1 MNNNTDSDQY
11 IFMVPTGLE
20 EDSNRYDEY
29 MVVSVTDTEG
39 IEMRLVERV
48 GSWEVDLSEY
58 ATKKEVQDLSTI
70 VNTKVD
76 NVVGSRL
83 MTNEEGSKLASLAN
97 IQTTDEHL
105 EINSGKLSLKN
116 IPIGKVVNLENILN
130 LIF

>member
-1 MNNNTDSDQY
+1 MKNNTYSDQY

-58 ATKKEVQDLSTI
+58 ATKKEVQDLSKI
-70 VNTKVD
+70 VDTKV
-76 NVVGSRL
+76 S
-83 MTNEEGSKLASLAN
+83 
-97 IQTTDEHL
+97 
-105 EINSGKLSLKN
+105 
-116 IPIGKVVNLENILN
+116 
-130 LIF
+130 